1 MQSTSP
7 PHAPAVRSFSSKSI
21 NINEDASVNYWLQ
34 ALQCNEYEL
43 RVAVAEVGTSA
54 QDVGIELGRA
64 L

>member
-1 MQSTSP
+1 MQSTSSP
-7 PHAPAVRSFSSKSI
+7 LAQAARSISSKSI

>member
-34 ALQCNEYEL
+34 ALQCKEYEL
-43 RVAVAEVGTSA
+43 RVAVAAVGTSA
-54 QDVGIELGRA
+54 QDVGIALGRA